1 MQPELVVGIDVH
13 KHELVVAA
21 DDPAT
26 PVATYPNTSPGRQ
39 QVIAV
44 LAQQPIRLV
53 VMEASGGQERA
64 LLQDLWEAGIP
75 VCRANARRMRDFAR
89 ATGLLAKTDDLDARL
104 LARAGRQLELTP
116 QPMPSTEQQELADLQ
131 AYRRRLVA
139 DGVAISNRLGQ
150 ATHPV
155 IVASL
160 QRQLASIAAERTAI
174 EAEMNRVLAACAAL
188 QARVDI
194 LESVPGIGP
203 RTARL
208 LVAALPELGQ
218 ATSQEIAA
226 LAGVAPMNH
235 DSGLYRG
242 RRRIRGGAAGSA
254 GRAVHGGD
262 GRHDPQS
269 GLHRARRAPASQR
282 QTGAGGDGGGDAEG
296 AGAGERHVAGWH
308 VLGTDPG
315 RANRPTPLTSNTVA
329 PLHSASAPFRSR

>member
-1 MQPELVVGIDVH
+1 MQAELVVGIDVH

-174 EAEMNRVLAACAAL
+174 EAEMNRVLADCAAL
-188 QARVDI
+188 QARVEI

-242 RRRIRGGAAGSA
+242 RRRIRGGRPEVRAGLYMAAMA
-254 GRAVHGGD
+254 AMTHNPVCTALAERLRAKGKPGLVVMVAVMRKVLVLANAMLRD
-262 GRHDPQS
+262 GTFWEQT
-269 GLHRARRAPASQR
+269 RAA
-282 QTGAGGDGGGDAEG
+282 QTAQ
-296 AGAGERHVAGWH
+296 H
-308 VLGTDPG
+308 P
-315 RANRPTPLTSNTVA
+315 
-329 PLHSASAPFRSR
+329 

>member
-1 MQPELVVGIDVH
+1 MQAELVVGIDVH

-104 LARAGRQLELTP
+104 LARAGRQLELEP

-174 EAEMNRVLAACAAL
+174 EAEMNRVLADCAAL
-188 QARVDI
+188 QARVEI

-235 DSGLYRG
+235 DSGPYRG
-242 RRRIRGGAAGSA
+242 RRRIRGGRPEVRAGLYMAAMA
-254 GRAVHGGD
+254 AMTHNPVCTALAERLRAKGKPGLVVMVAVMRKVLVLANAMLRD
-262 GRHDPQS
+262 GTFWEQT
-269 GLHRARRAPASQR
+269 RAA
-282 QTGAGGDGGGDAEG
+282 QTAQ
-296 AGAGERHVAGWH
+296 H
-308 VLGTDPG
+308 P
-315 RANRPTPLTSNTVA
+315 
-329 PLHSASAPFRSR
+329 

>member
-1 MQPELVVGIDVH
+1 MQAELVVGIDVH

-104 LARAGRQLELTP
+104 LARAGRQLELEP

-174 EAEMNRVLAACAAL
+174 EAEMNRVLADCAAL
-188 QARVDI
+188 QARVEI

-242 RRRIRGGAAGSA
+242 RRRIRGGRPEVRAGLYMAAMA
-254 GRAVHGGD
+254 AMTHNPVCTALAERLRAKGKPGLVVMVAVMRKVLVLANAMLRD
-262 GRHDPQS
+262 GTFWEQT
-269 GLHRARRAPASQR
+269 RAA
-282 QTGAGGDGGGDAEG
+282 QTAQ
-296 AGAGERHVAGWH
+296 H
-308 VLGTDPG
+308 P
-315 RANRPTPLTSNTVA
+315 
-329 PLHSASAPFRSR
+329 

>member
-1 MQPELVVGIDVH
+1 MQAELVVGIDVH

-53 VMEASGGQERA
+53 VMEASGGYERA

-174 EAEMNRVLAACAAL
+174 EAEMNRVLADCAAL
-188 QARVDI
+188 QARVEI

-242 RRRIRGGAAGSA
+242 RRRIRGGRPEVRAGLYMAAMA
-254 GRAVHGGD
+254 AMTHNPVCTALAERLRAKGKPGLVVMVAVMRKVLVLANAMLRD
-262 GRHDPQS
+262 GTFWEQT
-269 GLHRARRAPASQR
+269 RAA
-282 QTGAGGDGGGDAEG
+282 QTAQ
-296 AGAGERHVAGWH
+296 H
-308 VLGTDPG
+308 P
-315 RANRPTPLTSNTVA
+315 
-329 PLHSASAPFRSR
+329 